1 MVYRAQ
7 IVCRAS
13 GASMASLLK
22 PMLEKLSPAL
32 EKRRLMPLKH
42 PALQIG
48 NAAAFTYC
56 LQQEPPLLPLSQAR
70 ALLATPVC
78 LFIPL
83 GRQIGRCYRAVLPL
97 LWHPVL
103 FSNRIC

>member
-1 MVYRAQ
+1 
-7 IVCRAS
+7 
-13 GASMASLLK
+13 MASLLK

-70 ALLATPVC
+70 SCTPCSAPTVTWTLLGILKAYESGEVATDW
-78 LFIPL
+78 L
-83 GRQIGRCYRAVLPL
+83 LPL
-97 LWHPVL
+97 CL
-103 FSNRIC
+103 C